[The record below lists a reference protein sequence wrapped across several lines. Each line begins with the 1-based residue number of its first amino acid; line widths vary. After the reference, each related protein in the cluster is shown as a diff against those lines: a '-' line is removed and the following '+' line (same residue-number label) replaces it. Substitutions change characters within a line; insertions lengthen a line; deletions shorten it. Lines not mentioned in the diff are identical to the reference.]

1 MLGDM
6 LIVRTHTVRITL
18 NERLR
23 DVHRRFPSST
33 GSGWSVV
40 IQFEL
45 RKWVLV
51 LVLLIVV
58 GGRRDDRRRQTAC
71 TPWVVC
77 RGERTGS
84 RREISGFV
92 LHGNYK
98 YFISEKNKTVV

>member
-1 MLGDM
+1 MLGGM

-23 DVHRRFPSST
+23 DVRRRLPNSG

-40 IQFEL
+40 IQCEL

-51 LVLLIVV
+51 V
-58 GGRRDDRRRQTAC
+58 GGRFGDRRRLAARMA
-71 TPWVVC
+71 WVGC
-77 RGERTGS
+77 RGERAGS

-98 YFISEKNKTVV
+98 CFTSEKSDNVM

>member
-6 LIVRTHTVRITL
+6 LIVRTHTVLITL

-23 DVHRRFPSST
+23 DVHRRLPNSA

-40 IQFEL
+40 IQCEL

-58 GGRRDDRRRQTAC
+58 GGRCFDRRRLAAR
-71 TPWVVC
+71 TPWV
-77 RGERTGS
+77 TLS
-84 RREISGFV
+84 R
-92 LHGNYK
+92 
-98 YFISEKNKTVV
+98 